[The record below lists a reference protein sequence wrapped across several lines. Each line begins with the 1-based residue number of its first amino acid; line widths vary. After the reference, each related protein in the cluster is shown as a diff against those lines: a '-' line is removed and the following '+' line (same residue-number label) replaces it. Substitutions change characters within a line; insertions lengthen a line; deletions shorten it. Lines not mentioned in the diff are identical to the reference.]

1 MAKDSK
7 EMLKTLLSN
16 QHLIMQHLGIEVKM
30 PEKTKKTNKAPEKKT
45 TVKSEE
51 TVKSKA
57 KKPSK

>member
-30 PEKTKKTNKAPEKKT
+30 PEKGKKTNKAPEKKT
-45 TVKSEE
+45 ATKSEE
-51 TVKSKA
+51 VTKSKV
-57 KKPSK
+57 KKTK